1 MRRFMLA
8 AALFAGPAMAD
19 MEARNEGGDVLRIT
33 REPCPPAVLKVIP
46 EGHRGVFRL
55 ALATVGGT
63 TYRAC
68 WALRVDAMVMIVYDD
83 GESGLVPIA
92 MFKQLGDL

>member
-1 MRRFMLA
+1 MRRFLIA

-19 MEARNEGGDVLRIT
+19 MEARHEGDVMRIT

-55 ALATVGGT
+55 ALATVGGVV
-63 TYRAC
+63 YRAC
-68 WALRVDAMVMIVYDD
+68 WALQVDGLVMVVYDD
-83 GESGLVPIA
+83 GDRGLVPMA
-92 MFKQLGDL
+92 LFRQVGDL